1 MNTSKLSGSTSN
13 APLQSGQDNRIN
25 RIRAVLSSF
34 MIDLSWTIAEL
45 RHRKTKG
52 PDTAREILDYEF
64 LGVLPLF
71 DKKTPS
77 FRRRRESRSGGCNRS
92 RIFPDRISQEVK
104 MNLCPKCNKRE
115 LREGEKY
122 CPSCSNRRTNVIVKV
137 GEVVVTV
144 LVIVGFILLL
154 ELPPRRQFQLSS
166 FYLHSKLRVY
176 RYFLL
181 L

>member
-1 MNTSKLSGSTSN
+1 
-13 APLQSGQDNRIN
+13 
-25 RIRAVLSSF
+25 
-34 MIDLSWTIAEL
+34 
-45 RHRKTKG
+45 
-52 PDTAREILDYEF
+52 
-64 LGVLPLF
+64 
-71 DKKTPS
+71 
-77 FRRRRESRSGGCNRS
+77 
-92 RIFPDRISQEVK
+92 

-144 LVIVGFILLL
+144 LVIVGVILLL

-166 FYLHSKLRVY
+166 SYLHSKLRVY